1 MKQGKICYRLGQYQ
15 CANWMKLPIPKIIG
29 ADKIVMAEARQEIVV
44 IILKKARPTGKP
56 TYWQTMKNQKI
67 FRY

>member
-1 MKQGKICYRLGQYQ
+1 
-15 CANWMKLPIPKIIG
+15 MKLPIPKIIG

-44 IILKKARPTGKP
+44 TILKKAKPTGKP